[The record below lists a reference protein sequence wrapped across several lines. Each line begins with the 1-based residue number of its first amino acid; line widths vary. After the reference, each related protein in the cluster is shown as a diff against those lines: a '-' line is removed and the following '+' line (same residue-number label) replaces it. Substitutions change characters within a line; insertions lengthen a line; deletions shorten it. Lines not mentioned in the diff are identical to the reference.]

1 MRSISKRTRASKG
14 TLKGKGTLNV
24 SADTTLRTYQLLR
37 PHLSWRHQ
45 AGAIV
50 LLNLRNT
57 LLLLLLAALL
67 YDPKAGP
74 AIPATGDLAQKSEQF
89 PSGTEPLSSVIPGA
103 AGEVDMLAGSDPPAR
118 ADTNGS

>member
-1 MRSISKRTRASKG
+1 MV
-14 TLKGKGTLNV
+14 LK
-24 SADTTLRTYQLLR
+24 
-37 PHLSWRHQ
+37 HQ